1 MKNSRAYSLLGAFF
15 VLGVSLA
22 QAETTVTINMI
33 DKTYDPTELK
43 VSKGTKVIFHNGDGV
58 AHNVVSADGPEKI
71 DLKLQKPGEDLNFTF
86 NKTGTYPVGC
96 DLHPKMKINITV
108 E

>member
-1 MKNSRAYSLLGAFF
+1 MKNTRTYTLFGVFIALGLSMAH
-15 VLGVSLA
+15 
-22 QAETTVTINMI
+22 AETTATINMI

-43 VSKGTKVIFHNGDGV
+43 IAKGTKVVFHNGDGV
-58 AHNVVSADGPEKI
+58 AHNVVSAEGPDKI
-71 DLKLQKPGEDLNFTF
+71 DLKLQKPGEDANFTF
-86 NKTGTYPVGC
+86 TKSGTYPIGC